1 MDKPA
6 YFMRGTVFLLLLL
19 VNLILIAQNPKK
31 EIEHV
36 IDKSEMPAKAV
47 ELIHDWIEEGKKV
60 RFYRERDLDQ
70 MSFETKFIWKGS
82 RYSVEF
88 YEEGRLM
95 DVEKIIGLEDIDS
108 QTQTAI
114 KKSLS
119 EQFEKYKIRKIQ
131 RQFTGKGMS
140 DEEIVE
146 ELMEGETEQLTIKYE
161 IVVDGRE
168 HSGDMGPYEMRFDSL
183 GKKLVERKII
193 RRSLDNLLY

>member
-114 KKSLS
+114 KKALS

-146 ELMEGETEQLTIKYE
+146 KLMEGETEQLTIKYE